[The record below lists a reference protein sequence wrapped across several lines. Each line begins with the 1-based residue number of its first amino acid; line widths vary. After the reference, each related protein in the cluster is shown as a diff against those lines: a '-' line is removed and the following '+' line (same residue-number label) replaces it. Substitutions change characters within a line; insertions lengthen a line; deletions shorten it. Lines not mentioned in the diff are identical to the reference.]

1 MMLSVALLTKKAGF
15 CAKDGNLI
23 QLVNIY
29 APNYAKPASA
39 FFESYQMLDP
49 GTPTV
54 LCGGFNTVVDPI
66 KDRFGCNSKSRSA
79 YNWSATLQHLILTY
93 DLYDAWRKIHP
104 NAQEYSWHRPNGSQ
118 LFVFLL
124 ELDRNVGCRYPVPGM
139 L

>member
-1 MMLSVALLTKKAGF
+1 MGLPFYAIVVMVLSVALLTNKAGF

-54 LCGGFNTVVDPI
+54 LCGGFNTLVDPI
-66 KDRFGCNSKSRSA
+66 KDFLD
-79 YNWSATLQHLILTY
+79 ATLNHVRRIIGQRLCNI
-93 DLYDAWRKIHP
+93 
-104 NAQEYSWHRPNGSQ
+104 
-118 LFVFLL
+118 
-124 ELDRNVGCRYPVPGM
+124 
-139 L
+139 